1 MNTSIKITEANKEKI
16 AAAIKEVEARAHVRT
31 ASATDLFEAV
41 RDVTARLDNLSV
53 LKKNRN
59 GMEFHVCPEAQKFP
73 SAYKYT
79 PEATC
84 FRIKGTATATSWV
97 LTSINRASCPAK
109 KIMMKNEKD
118 FRQYF
123 NF

>member
-1 MNTSIKITEANKEKI
+1 MNTSIKITVENTEKI
-16 AAAIKEVEARAHVRT
+16 QKSIDQVECRATART
-31 ASATDLFEAV
+31 ASAFDLFEAV
-41 RDVTARLDNLSV
+41 RDVTARLDNLGV

-59 GMEFHVCPEAQKFP
+59 GMKFHVCPEAQKFP
-73 SAYKYT
+73 SAYKYN

-84 FRIKGTATATSWV
+84 FWIKGTATSWV

-109 KIMMKNEKD
+109 KIQMSNEKD

>member
-16 AAAIKEVEARAHVRT
+16 AAAIKEEEGRATART

-41 RDVTARLDNLSV
+41 RDVTARLDNLGV

-73 SAYKYT
+73 SAYKYN

-84 FRIKGTATATSWV
+84 FWIKGTATSWV

-109 KIMMKNEKD
+109 KIQMANEKD